1 MLNSKRPKFDPLML
15 EKRIDSKS
23 KYFDK
28 KLNMFDI
35 FDILNQ
41 GSKNIVLIIGD
52 SHARMI
58 GSRFM

>member
-35 FDILNQ
+35 FDILN
-41 GSKNIVLIIGD
+41 
-52 SHARMI
+52 
-58 GSRFM
+58 